1 MEDSLVHCIK
11 PGSMAAD
18 AAAAISAKTATLLC
32 DVNKDYMDTDPFASD
47 EEFEDDKSIVHVHV
61 DDE

>member
-1 MEDSLVHCIK
+1 MDGSEDSLVHCLK

-18 AAAAISAKTATLLC
+18 AAAAISAKTFTLLL
-32 DVNKDYMDTDPFASD
+32 DVNKNDIDADPFASN
-47 EEFEDDKSIVHVHV
+47 EEFEDDKTIV